1 VSVNGVPVQ
10 LCAQPTNGITYFRA
24 AINASHL
31 TDELKRYLPLFC
43 MAATKMGA
51 GQMDYRQLDQA
62 IELKTGGLSVNL
74 HLTEAPGSVESYE
87 QGILLSSHCLDRNS
101 ADMFQLW
108 HSIFNQMR
116 LDDTNRL
123 ETLLRSLVGD
133 LSNNLTQ
140 SGHQYAM
147 THAAS
152 CLTPTAQLNEMNG
165 GISFIKRIKELTES
179 QQYGPVLDALRC
191 IADSLLTK
199 DKMRCALNSTS
210 AAKDGAV
217 SRLDSFLQQI
227 QGSALNERLWSDV
240 TFKPSTQ
247 RTHNVLPVPVNF
259 TSMVVPGVSYLSKD
273 YAPLRVLSNVMTAK
287 FLHPEVREK
296 GGAYGGGANT
306 SSSGLFSFYSYRDP
320 KSVETIQ
327 TFNRSIEWALKADYN
342 EETIKEAKLRV
353 FQRMDAPVPPS
364 NQGMRVFLS
373 HISDDQ
379 LAAHRDQLIN
389 VTKDDLVRVTQQ
401 YLQNPKAVGVTVIG
415 PTNDVLAKD
424 PSWLTLST

>member
-1 VSVNGVPVQ
+1 
-10 LCAQPTNGITYFRA
+10 
-24 AINASHL
+24 
-31 TDELKRYLPLFC
+31 

-62 IELKTGGLSVNL
+62 IESKTGGLSVGL
-74 HLTEAPGSVESYE
+74 HLTEAPGSVQSYE
-87 QGILLSSHCLDRNS
+87 QSIVLSSHCLDRNS
-101 ADMFQLW
+101 SDMFQLW
-108 HSIFNQMR
+108 HSIFNQLR
-116 LDDTNRL
+116 LEDTNRL

-140 SGHQYAM
+140 AGHQYAM

-152 CLTPTAQLNEMNG
+152 CLTPTAQINEMNG

-179 QQYGPVLDALRC
+179 QQYGPVLDALRR
-191 IADSLLTK
+191 IADSLLAK
-199 DKMRCALNSTS
+199 DNMRCALNSTA

-217 SRLDSFLQQI
+217 DQLDRFLQQL
-227 QGSALNERLWSDV
+227 QGSAMNERLWTDASTFEV
-240 TFKPSTQ
+240 TTQ
-247 RTHNVLPVPVNF
+247 RTHSLLPVPVNF
-259 TSMVVPGVSYLSKD
+259 TSMVVPGVSYLSPD

-306 SSSGLFSFYSYRDP
+306 TASGLFSFYSYRDP
-320 KSVETIQ
+320 RSVETIQ
-327 TFNRSIEWALKADYN
+327 TFDRSIEWALKGDYN
-342 EETIKEAKLRV
+342 DETIKEAKLRV

-364 NQGMRVFLS
+364 NQGLRLFLN

-379 LAAHRDQLIN
+379 LAAHRHQLIG
-389 VTKDDLVRVTQQ
+389 VTKDDLIRVTQQ

-415 PTNDVLAKD
+415 PANDVLAKD